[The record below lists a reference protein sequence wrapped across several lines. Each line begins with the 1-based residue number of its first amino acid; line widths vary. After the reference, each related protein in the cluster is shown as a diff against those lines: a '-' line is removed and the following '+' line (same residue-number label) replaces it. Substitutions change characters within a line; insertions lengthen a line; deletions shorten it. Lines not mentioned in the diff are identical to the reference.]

1 MKKLTAILVSLV
13 ISASLLPA
21 RAETPPGHKLEMFMG
36 NAAAFYIGQP
46 KMYTGGEVKY
56 VDSEN
61 IAVLPYIKNGRT
73 LVPLRAAGESIG
85 AEISYNEIERSV
97 TAVYNGETAVFP
109 IGQNEFTLGGKEIP
123 LDVAPEIRESR
134 TFVPIRAISE
144 GFGKKVSYDKCGLVV
159 IADREN
165 FFDLEKDLDLF
176 RELTGKLCF
185 HAPSGIEAVN
195 KIKENFPDN
204 KHPRLYAD
212 DDKIEVLRRRVKT
225 DASVS
230 KWFKGIRDYADTYI
244 GTDPVVYD
252 IYDGIRLLNISR
264 KARSIMQELAF
275 CYQMTGET
283 KYADRCIKEMN
294 AVCEFPDWN
303 PSHFLDTA
311 EMTEGLAFAYDW
323 LYNYITP
330 DFREKVK
337 TAIIEMGL
345 NQGVQDYR
353 NKPEDRKRTYRWAQ
367 SSVADNWNIVC
378 NSGLIQGAMAV
389 CEDAPELAAE
399 IFESGM
405 KLLEKAVLMYGPDGA
420 WYEGP
425 GYWQYATEYFIDL
438 CSCLDSVFS
447 DTFGYLNAPGVSQT
461 GYYITAITGPCGNF
475 NFHDSAIPA
484 VNAPELFFLADKLS
498 DSALSALRTEQM
510 KNRNTKGS
518 IRDILYYNPELSGD
532 SALMKK
538 DYYFRDTEV
547 AALRSDWNDYNAVFL
562 GVHAGKTD
570 VYHGHMDAG
579 SFVLDGFG
587 TRYACDLGADDYNID
602 DSVWNLYR
610 YRAEGHNTLVINPSK
625 DGGQKIEGA
634 AKIDRFEYDDNDSL
648 AVMDL
653 TDMYDA
659 KSVKRGFK
667 LIDKRSAVII
677 QDEIKTDTPSDI
689 WWFMHSAQGIEVSED
704 KKSATIKG
712 EYRNLKISLL
722 QDTPGEFSVM
732 EAAPMET
739 SPQNDSQNKNLKYRK
754 LAFCA
759 KNVTD
764 LTIPMLLRFEL
775 PIEGAEEGI
784 KPGVTKLDSWTL
796 DNAETPK
803 KPKLTS
809 ILADGREIEGFESD
823 RFVYAYRGPS
833 ENEKAPEITARGQG
847 EISVVTTGSVP
858 GYAVVSV
865 TENGETQ
872 HYVIKIEREI
882 LKKAPSDVLN
892 FEIKG
897 VEASDV
903 PQPENNAEN
912 TIDENLATRWSA
924 YGNAHIVYDLGE
936 VKTIKYVGLAVYQD
950 KSNDGRRQY
959 FDISV
964 SEDGENYRHIF
975 TGETTGTTLEEEIF
989 PIGEAKGRYVKIY
1002 CKGSS
1007 MGNWNSITECN
1018 IYGK

>member
-1 MKKLTAILVSLV
+1 
-13 ISASLLPA
+13 
-21 RAETPPGHKLEMFMG
+21 
-36 NAAAFYIGQP
+36 
-46 KMYTGGEVKY
+46 
-56 VDSEN
+56 
-61 IAVLPYIKNGRT
+61 
-73 LVPLRAAGESIG
+73 
-85 AEISYNEIERSV
+85 
-97 TAVYNGETAVFP
+97 
-109 IGQNEFTLGGKEIP
+109 
-123 LDVAPEIRESR
+123 
-134 TFVPIRAISE
+134 
-144 GFGKKVSYDKCGLVV
+144 
-159 IADREN
+159 
-165 FFDLEKDLDLF
+165 
-176 RELTGKLCF
+176 
-185 HAPSGIEAVN
+185 
-195 KIKENFPDN
+195 
-204 KHPRLYAD
+204 
-212 DDKIEVLRRRVKT
+212 
-225 DASVS
+225 
-230 KWFKGIRDYADTYI
+230 
-244 GTDPVVYD
+244 
-252 IYDGIRLLNISR
+252 
-264 KARSIMQELAF
+264 
-275 CYQMTGET
+275 
-283 KYADRCIKEMN
+283 
-294 AVCEFPDWN
+294 
-303 PSHFLDTA
+303 
-311 EMTEGLAFAYDW
+311 
-323 LYNYITP
+323 
-330 DFREKVK
+330 
-337 TAIIEMGL
+337 
-345 NQGVQDYR
+345 
-353 NKPEDRKRTYRWAQ
+353 
-367 SSVADNWNIVC
+367 
-378 NSGLIQGAMAV
+378 
-389 CEDAPELAAE
+389 
-399 IFESGM
+399 
-405 KLLEKAVLMYGPDGA
+405 
-420 WYEGP
+420 
-425 GYWQYATEYFIDL
+425 
-438 CSCLDSVFS
+438 
-447 DTFGYLNAPGVSQT
+447 
-461 GYYITAITGPCGNF
+461 
-475 NFHDSAIPA
+475 
-484 VNAPELFFLADKLS
+484 
-498 DSALSALRTEQM
+498 
-510 KNRNTKGS
+510 
-518 IRDILYYNPELSGD
+518 
-532 SALMKK
+532 MKK

-667 LIDKRSAVII
+667 LIDNRSAVII

-775 PIEGAEEGI
+775 PIEGAEEGV